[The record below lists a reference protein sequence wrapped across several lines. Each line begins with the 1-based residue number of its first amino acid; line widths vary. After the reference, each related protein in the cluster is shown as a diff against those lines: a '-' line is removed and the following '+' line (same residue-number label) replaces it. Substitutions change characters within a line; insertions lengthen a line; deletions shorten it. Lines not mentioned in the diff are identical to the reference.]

1 MFGLAI
7 FIHKLQNLAKMLLM
21 ISSLIFS
28 ITTQKNSRYDAKNS
42 KYNAAIE
49 TT

>member
-28 ITTQKNSRYDAKNS
+28 ITTQKKTVGMMLKIPN
-42 KYNAAIE
+42 I
-49 TT
+49 TLQ